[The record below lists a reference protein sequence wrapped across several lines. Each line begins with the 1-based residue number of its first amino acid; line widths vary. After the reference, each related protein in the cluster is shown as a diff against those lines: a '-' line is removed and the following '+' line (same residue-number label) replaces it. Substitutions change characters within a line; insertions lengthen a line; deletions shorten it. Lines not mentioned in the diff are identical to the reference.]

1 MAISYV
7 IFLFRMII
15 IMSQKY
21 VIVSQSQIPK
31 KGYFDKMLY
40 IWFLI
45 SNVHN
50 KDIFFIWTKI
60 ESRNL

>member
-7 IFLFRMII
+7 IFLFRIII

-21 VIVSQSQIPK
+21 IIVSQSQIPK

-40 IWFLI
+40 IRFLI
-45 SNVHN
+45 SNVH
-50 KDIFFIWTKI
+50 KEDIFFI
-60 ESRNL
+60 